1 MSESTGASPVL
12 RSPVLRVGDHLEQ
25 GGLIVR
31 KRQRSGSEENTSSK
45 RNRMEKKIDDVL
57 SELVSLKSTL
67 ASKEDIKKLD
77 TRLDN
82 VEKEQ
87 TNTQK
92 RLDRLENMKEGLG
105 QARGKGGTEGG
116 DRIDEH
122 QVQYLEAR
130 RSLFASPVA
139 PHIANVKD
147 FLIEQMKIPVDVVRD
162 LEIADIRQIH
172 PKNLP
177 EHRRASGLGLGARP
191 PKKVKFRLRDSY
203 ERDLVL
209 SYTRNLRNENRVD
222 IVIPE
227 YLMPLKSKLEGLGY
241 KLRKHTGKTGSK
253 ISTSLRLEDK
263 SMGLVMA
270 VRERREDP
278 WLHYSLKELK
288 ELEGSLSGCGG
299 GECDEQEDEET
310 V

>member
-1 MSESTGASPVL
+1 
-12 RSPVLRVGDHLEQ
+12 
-25 GGLIVR
+25 
-31 KRQRSGSEENTSSK
+31 
-45 RNRMEKKIDDVL
+45 MEKKIDDVL

-87 TNTQK
+87 TNTQQ
-92 RLDRLENMKEGLG
+92 RLDRLESMGG
-105 QARGKGGTEGG
+105 GMRQARRKGGTDG
-116 DRIDEH
+116 DERIDEH
-122 QVQYLEAR
+122 QIQYLEAR
-130 RSLFASPVA
+130 RSLFVSPVV

-147 FLIEQMKIPVDVVRD
+147 FLIERMKIPVEVVRD
-162 LEIADIRQIH
+162 MEIADIRQIQ

-177 EHRRASGLGLGARP
+177 EHRKVTGLAAGARP
-191 PKKVKFRLRDSY
+191 PKKVRFRLRDSY

-209 SYTRNLRNENRVD
+209 SYTRNLRDENRVD

-227 YLMPLKSKLEGLGY
+227 YLLPLKSKLEGLGY

-253 ISTSLRLEDK
+253 ISTSLRLDDK

-288 ELEGSLSGCGG
+288 ELEGSLSGCGL
-299 GECDEQEDEET
+299 GEGEEDEEEET
-310 V
+310 E